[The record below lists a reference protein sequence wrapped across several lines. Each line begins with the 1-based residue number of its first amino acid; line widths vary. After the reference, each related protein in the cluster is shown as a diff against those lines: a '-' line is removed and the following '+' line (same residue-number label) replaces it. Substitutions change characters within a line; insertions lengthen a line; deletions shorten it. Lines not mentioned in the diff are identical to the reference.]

1 MSQPYGQQPQGG
13 YNQGPGHGQQQ
24 PPAGYGQPGPGG
36 PGYGGGM
43 PPAPAEYTAG
53 PIARPGGVTAAAV
66 LAFVQAGIT
75 LICTVFALV
84 IFGAV
89 SSAVDETESQFG
101 VTIDEGMLALGWIVA
116 IAGVVGAGLLIWAGV
131 KTMSGT
137 AGKLM
142 IIAAGLQILLCIV
155 WFAALGGG
163 IISIILLVM
172 PVISLS
178 LALTGPAKQ
187 YEASKR
193 GQIA

>member
-13 YNQGPGHGQQQ
+13 YNQGPGYGQQQ

-36 PGYGGGM
+36 PGYGGAM
-43 PPAPAEYTAG
+43 PPAPAEYTGG

-66 LAFVQAGIT
+66 LAFVQSGIT
-75 LICTVFALV
+75 LICTVFALI

-89 SSAVDETESQFG
+89 SSAADEAESQFG
-101 VTIDEGMLALGWIVA
+101 VTIDKGMLALGWIVA

-137 AGKLM
+137 AGQLM

-178 LALTGPAKQ
+178 LVLTGAAKQ

-193 GQIA
+193 GQLA